1 MGHLHALESKN
12 AQFFE
17 LEHVLDVLKIEYDIM
32 DVMPFKSE
40 YLWIIFC
47 IYTFEPKSTCPLIP
61 IYASSACNLED
72 PILPSPIESLYRTE
86 TL

>member
-40 YLWIIFC
+40 YLWIIF
-47 IYTFEPKSTCPLIP
+47 
-61 IYASSACNLED
+61 
-72 PILPSPIESLYRTE
+72 
-86 TL
+86 